1 MGYDFDV
8 FQDLK
13 LSVFSG
19 ADFQYTKVLDAENK
33 NINLIAGSKIKY
45 SYEMIG
51 IKYDFA
57 GMIATASNGDLMT
70 GMEIGCFSVLDEI
83 GAYVKIDAYQNQYDF
98 NYNASVN
105 IKTMF

>member
-1 MGYDFDV
+1 
-8 FQDLK
+8 
-13 LSVFSG
+13 
-19 ADFQYTKVLDAENK
+19 
-33 NINLIAGSKIKY
+33 
-45 SYEMIG
+45 
-51 IKYDFA
+51 
-57 GMIATASNGDLMT
+57 MT